1 MAEIKGICVP
11 TCTPFDSTGDNLNE
25 KALSSHIERLLE
37 AGVHAVVS
45 CGGTGEF
52 AYLSEA
58 ERRQIHQLVAK
69 QVRGRA
75 RFVAQSSA
83 VSTRDTIENA
93 KFAEG
98 LGADALMILPPYFE
112 GPIMDGVMW
121 HFEAVA
127 RAIKTPIIVY
137 NIPQNTNR
145 DITPDLFSRLLQI
158 ENIQYIKDS
167 TGDFTRIQQ
176 LVATGGKVLNGGD
189 TLAFPALLA
198 GCPGLIWGGANAT
211 PNEAVRLYDLVTKRD
226 LDAAAA
232 LWKALLPAQ
241 LFYWTHDYNS
251 SVKAATNLLGGNVG
265 ICRKPALP
273 LPESQVTELKSAL
286 LSLGRPIAATA
297 Q

>member
-1 MAEIKGICVP
+1 MAELKGVCVP
-11 TCTPFDSTGDNLNE
+11 ACTPFDQSGDHVDE
-25 KALSSHIERLLE
+25 KALSAHLERLLE

-58 ERRQIHQLVAK
+58 ERRQIHQLIAK
-69 QVRGRA
+69 RVRGRS
-75 RFVAQSSA
+75 RFVAQASA

-112 GPIMDGVMW
+112 GPTMDGVMW
-121 HFEAVA
+121 HFETVA
-127 RAIKTPIIVY
+127 RAVKTPIIVY

-145 DITPDLFSRLLQI
+145 DVTPDLFSRLLQI

-176 LVATGGKVLNGGD
+176 LIATGGKVLNGGD
-189 TLAFPALLA
+189 TLAFPALVA
-198 GCPGLIWGGANAT
+198 GCPGLIWGGVNAT
-211 PNEAVRLYDLVTKRD
+211 PKEAVRLYDLVTKGD
-226 LDAAAA
+226 LTGAAA
-232 LWKALLPAQ
+232 LWKSLLPAQ
-241 LFYWTHDYNS
+241 IFYWTHDYNS
-251 SVKAATNLLGGNVG
+251 SVKAATNLLGGDVG

-273 LPESQVTELKSAL
+273 LPEADLAELKNAL
-286 LSLGRPIAATA
+286 LPLGRPLASAA

>member
-1 MAEIKGICVP
+1 MSELKGICVP
-11 TCTPFDSTGDNLNE
+11 ACTPFDKSGDNVDE
-25 KALSSHIERLLE
+25 KALSAHIERLLE

-58 ERRQIHQLVAK
+58 ERRQIHQLIATRVHGK
-69 QVRGRA
+69 S

-93 KFAEG
+93 KFAES

-112 GPIMDGVMW
+112 GPTMDGVMW
-121 HFEAVA
+121 HYETVA

-145 DITPDLFSRLLQI
+145 DITPDLFKRLLEI

-176 LVATGGKVLNGGD
+176 LIATGGKVLNGGD
-189 TLAFPALLA
+189 TLAFPALVA
-198 GCPGLIWGGANAT
+198 GCPGLIWGGVNAT
-211 PNEAVRLYDLVTKRD
+211 PKEAVHLYEVVTKGD
-226 LDAAAA
+226 LKAAAT
-232 LWKALLPAQ
+232 LWKTLLPAQ
-241 LFYWTHDYNS
+241 IFYWTHDYNS

-273 LPESQVTELKSAL
+273 LPESELAELKAALSAL
-286 LSLGRPIAATA
+286 GHPLASAA

>member
-1 MAEIKGICVP
+1 MSELKGVCVP
-11 TCTPFDSTGDNLNE
+11 ACTPFDKTGDTVDE
-25 KALSSHIERLLE
+25 KALSAHIERLLE

-58 ERRQIHQLVAK
+58 ERRQIHQLITTR
-69 QVRGRA
+69 VRGRSK
-75 RFVAQSSA
+75 FVAQSSA

-98 LGADALMILPPYFE
+98 LGADAIMILPPYFE
-112 GPIMDGVMW
+112 GPTMDGVMW
-121 HFEAVA
+121 HYETVA
-127 RAIKTPIIVY
+127 RAIKTPIVVY

-145 DITPDLFSRLLQI
+145 DITPELFGRLLQI
-158 ENIQYIKDS
+158 DNIQYIKDS

-176 LVATGGKVLNGGD
+176 LIATGGKVLNGGD
-189 TLAFPALLA
+189 TLAFPALVA
-198 GCPGLIWGGANAT
+198 GCPGLIWGGVNAT
-211 PNEAVRLYDLVTKRD
+211 PKEAVRLYDLVTKGD
-226 LDAAAA
+226 LNAAATV
-232 LWKALLPAQ
+232 WKSLLPAQ
-241 LFYWTHDYNS
+241 IFYWTHDYNS

-273 LPESQVTELKSAL
+273 LSELDMAELKSAL
-286 LSLGRPIAATA
+286 SSLGRPLASAV

>member
-1 MAEIKGICVP
+1 MSELKGVCVP
-11 TCTPFDSTGDNLNE
+11 ACTPFDKSGDNVDE
-25 KALSSHIERLLE
+25 KALSAHIERLLD

-52 AYLSEA
+52 AYLCEA
-58 ERRQIHQLVAK
+58 ERRQIHQLI
-69 QVRGRA
+69 A
-75 RFVAQSSA
+75 RRVQDRSKFVAQSSA

-112 GPIMDGVMW
+112 GPTMDGVMW

-145 DITPDLFSRLLQI
+145 DITPDLFTRLLQI

-176 LVATGGKVLNGGD
+176 LIATGGKVLNGGD
-189 TLAFPALLA
+189 TLAFPALVA
-198 GCPGLIWGGANAT
+198 GCPGLIWGGVNAT
-211 PNEAVRLYDLVTKRD
+211 PKEAVRLYELVTKGD
-226 LDAAAA
+226 LKAATT
-232 LWKALLPAQ
+232 LWKTLLPAQ
-241 LFYWTHDYNS
+241 IFYWTHDYNS
-251 SVKAATNLLGGNVG
+251 SIKAATNLLGGNVG

-273 LPESQVTELKSAL
+273 LPESELAELKAALSAL
-286 LSLGRPIAATA
+286 GHPLASAA

>member
-1 MAEIKGICVP
+1 MSEIKGVCVP
-11 TCTPFDSTGDNLNE
+11 ACTPFDRSGDTVDE
-25 KALSSHIERLLE
+25 KALSAHIERLLE

-52 AYLSEA
+52 AYLTEA
-58 ERRQIHQLVAK
+58 ERRQIHQLIAK
-69 QVRGRA
+69 RVQGKA

-98 LGADALMILPPYFE
+98 LGADAVMILPPYFE
-112 GPIMDGVMW
+112 GPTMDGVMW
-121 HFEAVA
+121 HYETVA
-127 RAIKTPIIVY
+127 RAIKTPIVVY

-145 DITPDLFSRLLQI
+145 DITPDLFSRLLEI

-176 LVATGGKVLNGGD
+176 LIATGGKVLNGGD
-189 TLAFPALLA
+189 TLAFPALVA
-198 GCPGLIWGGANAT
+198 GCPGLIWGGVNAT
-211 PNEAVRLYDLVTKRD
+211 PKEAVRLYELVTKGD
-226 LDAAAA
+226 LNAAAA
-232 LWKALLPAQ
+232 LWKQLLPAQ
-241 LFYWTHDYNS
+241 IFYWTHDYNS

-273 LPESQVTELKSAL
+273 LSQSDLAELKVAL
-286 LSLGRPIAATA
+286 SGLGRPLATA
-297 Q
+297 AQ

>member
-1 MAEIKGICVP
+1 MSELKGICVP
-11 TCTPFDSTGDNLNE
+11 TCTPFDGSGDAVNE
-25 KALSSHIERLLE
+25 KALSAHVERLLE
-37 AGVHAVVS
+37 AGVHAIVS

-58 ERRQIHQLVAK
+58 ERRQIHELIAK
-69 QVRGRA
+69 RVRGRS

-112 GPIMDGVMW
+112 GPTMDGVMW

-127 RAIKTPIIVY
+127 KAIKTPVIVY

-158 ENIQYIKDS
+158 ENIEYIKDS

-176 LVATGGKVLNGGD
+176 LIATGGKVLNGGD
-189 TLAFPALLA
+189 TLAFPALVA

-211 PNEAVRLYDLVTKRD
+211 PKEAVRLYDLVTKGD
-226 LDAAAA
+226 LAAAA
-232 LWKALLPAQ
+232 AQWKSLLPPQ
-241 LFYWTHDYNS
+241 MFYWTHDYNS
-251 SVKAATNLLGGNVG
+251 SVKAATNLLRGDVG

-273 LPESQVTELKSAL
+273 LPEADLAELRSAL
-286 LSLGRPIAATA
+286 LPLGRPIASAA

>member
-1 MAEIKGICVP
+1 MSELKGVCVP
-11 TCTPFDSTGDNLNE
+11 ACTPFDKTGDTVDE
-25 KALSSHIERLLE
+25 KALSAHIERLLE

-58 ERRQIHQLVAK
+58 ERRQIHQLIATR
-69 QVRGRA
+69 VRGRSK
-75 RFVAQSSA
+75 FVAQSSA

-98 LGADALMILPPYFE
+98 LGADAIMILPPYFE
-112 GPIMDGVMW
+112 GPTMDGVMW
-121 HFEAVA
+121 HYETVA
-127 RAIKTPIIVY
+127 RAIKTPIVVY

-145 DITPDLFSRLLQI
+145 DITPELFSRLLQI
-158 ENIQYIKDS
+158 DNIQYIKDS

-176 LVATGGKVLNGGD
+176 LIATGGKVLNGGD
-189 TLAFPALLA
+189 TLAFPALVA
-198 GCPGLIWGGANAT
+198 GCPGLIWGGVNAT
-211 PNEAVRLYDLVTKRD
+211 PKEAVRLYDLVTKGD
-226 LDAAAA
+226 LNAAATV
-232 LWKALLPAQ
+232 WKSLLPAQ
-241 LFYWTHDYNS
+241 IFYWTHDYNS

-273 LPESQVTELKSAL
+273 LSESDLAELKSAL
-286 LSLGRPIAATA
+286 SSLGRPLASAA

>member
-1 MAEIKGICVP
+1 MFELKGVCVP
-11 TCTPFDSTGDNLNE
+11 ACTPFDRTGDNVDE
-25 KALSSHIERLLE
+25 KALSAHIERLLE

-58 ERRQIHQLVAK
+58 ERRQIHQLIATR
-69 QVRGRA
+69 VRGRSK
-75 RFVAQSSA
+75 FVAQSSA

-98 LGADALMILPPYFE
+98 HGADAIMILPPYFE
-112 GPIMDGVMW
+112 GPTMDGVMW
-121 HFEAVA
+121 HYETVA
-127 RAIKTPIIVY
+127 RAIKTPIVVY

-145 DITPDLFSRLLQI
+145 DITPELFSRLLQI
-158 ENIQYIKDS
+158 DNIQYIKDS

-176 LVATGGKVLNGGD
+176 LIATGGKVLNGGD
-189 TLAFPALLA
+189 TLAFPALVA
-198 GCPGLIWGGANAT
+198 GCPGLIWGGVNAT
-211 PNEAVRLYDLVTKRD
+211 PKEAVRLYDLVTKGD
-226 LDAAAA
+226 LNAAATV
-232 LWKALLPAQ
+232 WKSLLPAQ
-241 LFYWTHDYNS
+241 IFYWTHDYNS

-273 LPESQVTELKSAL
+273 LSESDLAELKSAL
-286 LSLGRPIAATA
+286 SSLGRPLASAA

>member
-1 MAEIKGICVP
+1 MSELKGICVP
-11 TCTPFDSTGDNLNE
+11 ACTPFDKSGDNVDD
-25 KALSSHIERLLE
+25 KALSAHLERLLE

-58 ERRQIHQLVAK
+58 ERRQVHQLIAK
-69 QVRGRA
+69 RVHGRS

-98 LGADALMILPPYFE
+98 LGADAVMILPPYFE
-112 GPIMDGVMW
+112 GPTMDGVMW
-121 HFEAVA
+121 HYETVA
-127 RAIKTPIIVY
+127 HAIKTPIIVY

-145 DITPDLFSRLLQI
+145 DITPELFSRLLQI
-158 ENIQYIKDS
+158 DNIQYIKDS

-176 LVATGGKVLNGGD
+176 LIATGGKVLNGGD
-189 TLAFPALLA
+189 TLAFPALVA
-198 GCPGLIWGGANAT
+198 GCPGLIWGGVNAT
-211 PNEAVRLYDLVTKRD
+211 PKEAVRLYDLVTKSD
-226 LDAAAA
+226 LNAAAT

-241 LFYWTHDYNS
+241 IFYWTHDYNS

-273 LPESQVTELKSAL
+273 LPETDLAELKSAL
-286 LSLGRPIAATA
+286 LALGRPFSSAA

>member
-1 MAEIKGICVP
+1 MSELKGVCVP
-11 TCTPFDSTGDNLNE
+11 ACTPFDKSGDNVDE
-25 KALSSHIERLLE
+25 KALSAHLERLLE

-52 AYLSEA
+52 AYLSES
-58 ERRQIHQLVAK
+58 ERRQIHQLIAK
-69 QVRGRA
+69 RVHSRA

-98 LGADALMILPPYFE
+98 LGADAVMILPPYFE
-112 GPIMDGVMW
+112 GPTMDGVTW
-121 HFEAVA
+121 HYETVA

-145 DITPDLFSRLLQI
+145 DITPDLFSRLLEI
-158 ENIQYIKDS
+158 DNIQYIKDS

-176 LVATGGKVLNGGD
+176 LIATGGKVLNGGD
-189 TLAFPALLA
+189 TLAFPALVA
-198 GCPGLIWGGANAT
+198 GCPGLIWGGVNAT
-211 PNEAVRLYDLVTKRD
+211 PKEAVRLYDLVVKGD
-226 LDAAAA
+226 LNTAAA
-232 LWKALLPAQ
+232 LWKTILPAQ
-241 LFYWTHDYNS
+241 IFYWTHDYNS

-273 LPESQVTELKSAL
+273 LPEDDLANLKAAL
-286 LSLGRPIAATA
+286 SVLGRPLASAA